1 MNFEKFI
8 EKGGELVTKVVTTI
22 GITYKA
28 KYFFDAKLIPYIGHK
43 VVIKPLDH
51 ETIEVYKGNQFICY
65 AKSC

>member
-1 MNFEKFI
+1 M
-8 EKGGELVTKVVTTI
+8 TKVVTTI